1 MVVTNGNGAAEP
13 AARSA
18 DFDDHPCLSALA
30 SCSGLVPCEPCRMA
44 LAKYVVAKA
53 LLAAECGTAEQVT
66 AFLDAFAKAQGDLV
80 ISIRN
85 AAAKHQAEQARTL
98 EATRE
103 ALKAPAPA
111 AASQTKPVKSVKK
124 KPAVAVEEASETLD
138 ELFGK
143 AVSVAPPPPDPD
155 PAPAKAS
162 DSPVRKPINPTVT
175 EKKKASL

>member
-1 MVVTNGNGAAEP
+1 MVVTNGNGAVKP
-13 AARSA
+13 ATKPA
-18 DFDDHPCLSALA
+18 DFDDHPCLSATA

-44 LAKYVVAKA
+44 LANVVAKA
-53 LLAAECGTAEQVT
+53 LLAAECGTADQVT
-66 AFLDAFAKAQGDLV
+66 AFLDAFAKWKGDLV
-80 ISIRN
+80 VSIRA
-85 AAAKHQAEQARTL
+85 AAAKHQADQAATL
-98 EATRE
+98 QATRD

>member
-1 MVVTNGNGAAEP
+1 
-13 AARSA
+13 
-18 DFDDHPCLSALA
+18 
-30 SCSGLVPCEPCRMA
+30 MA

-66 AFLDAFAKAQGDLV
+66 AFLDAFVKAQGDLV
-80 ISIRN
+80 VSIRI
-85 AAAKHQAEQARTL
+85 AAAKHQAEQEAKL
-98 EATRE
+98 QATRE

-111 AASQTKPVKSVKK
+111 TAAASAAASQTKPVKPVKK
-124 KPAVAVEEASETLD
+124 RPSIAVEEASETLD
-138 ELFGK
+138 DLFGK

-155 PAPAKAS
+155 PAKAS